1 MLFSLR
7 FRVLSMFFLLSCTS
21 IFDNKLK
28 LFWYFCVCMPYWY
41 SKKSFCALPNEEGA
55 DNDNFRAHLLF
66 WTPSRF
72 AESWFEVHYYDHTI
86 PKDFIFRKQLRMHLI
101 TFSRFLLAFPK
112 SIAVH
117 QIPLINT
124 QSTLLH
130 VVDFCFLGGD
140 IGKIC
145 LPHRYTSASQPRF
158 QGPLLPVSSLANEV
172 VGIFHLFSPLAN
184 FARRGHIS
192 KNSNVDP
199 ILGRTN
205 RIRSSATTPDSVKFR
220 VWMSLDRLLQ
230 TDRTSE
236 DRLRDKRRSLHATD

>member
-1 MLFSLR
+1 MKLHTRLNSREVIDKTSTLWNVLISFRTTSVTQLAAWKKLLFSLR

-41 SKKSFCALPNEEGA
+41 SKKSFCTLPNEEGA

-66 WTPSRF
+66 WTPPRF

-117 QIPLINT
+117 QIP
-124 QSTLLH
+124 
-130 VVDFCFLGGD
+130 
-140 IGKIC
+140 
-145 LPHRYTSASQPRF
+145 
-158 QGPLLPVSSLANEV
+158 
-172 VGIFHLFSPLAN
+172 
-184 FARRGHIS
+184 
-192 KNSNVDP
+192 
-199 ILGRTN
+199 
-205 RIRSSATTPDSVKFR
+205 
-220 VWMSLDRLLQ
+220 
-230 TDRTSE
+230 
-236 DRLRDKRRSLHATD
+236 